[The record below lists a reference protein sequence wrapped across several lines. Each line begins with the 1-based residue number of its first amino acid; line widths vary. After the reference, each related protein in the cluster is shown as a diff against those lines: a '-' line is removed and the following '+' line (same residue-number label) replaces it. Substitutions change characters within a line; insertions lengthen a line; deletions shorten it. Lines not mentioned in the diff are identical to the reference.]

1 MNITS
6 KRSGGELT
14 ISLFGELDHHSA
26 RCAIPEI
33 SRIID
38 VELPIKLILD
48 FSGISFM
55 DSSGIAIVIGSYKKA
70 TTLGATFAVLNVPG
84 QAYKVFSAAGI
95 CKMISIHTC
104 TLLAR
109 MP

>member
-38 VELPIKLILD
+38 IELPLKLILD

-70 TTLGATFAVLNVPG
+70 TVLGATFAVLNVPG

-95 CKMISIHTC
+95 CKMISITSVDAS
-104 TLLAR
+104 LAKI
-109 MP
+109 

>member
-6 KRSGGELT
+6 KRNGGEL
-14 ISLFGELDHHSA
+14 SVFLSGELDHHSA

-33 SRIID
+33 SKIID
-38 VELPIKLILD
+38 VELPIRLILD
-48 FSGISFM
+48 FSNISFM

-70 TTLGATFAVLNVPG
+70 TALGADFTVANVPS

-95 CKMISIHTC
+95 CKIVSITS
-104 TLLAR
+104 TDASLAKI
-109 MP
+109 

>member
-6 KRSGGELT
+6 KRNGGELT

-33 SRIID
+33 SKIID
-38 VELPIKLILD
+38 VELPIKLLLD

-55 DSSGIAIVIGSYKKA
+55 DSSGIAIAIGSYKKA
-70 TTLGATFAVLNVPG
+70 TALGAAFALINVPS

-95 CKMISIHTC
+95 CKIISITSEDAS
-104 TLLAR
+104 LAKI
-109 MP
+109 

>member
-1 MNITS
+1 MKISS
-6 KRSGGELT
+6 KRNGGVLEILLSGD
-14 ISLFGELDHHSA
+14 LDHHSA

-38 VELPIKLILD
+38 SELPINLTLD

-70 TTLGATFAVLNVPG
+70 TALGATFKVINVPR

-95 CKMISIHTC
+95 CKLINITSNDTS
-104 TLLAR
+104 LAKI
-109 MP
+109 